1 MYNDVGKKIKGLM
14 KTLLTIGIVLSVV
27 GGIAVMAIDDD
38 LIVAGLLIV
47 MVGSLVSWISCIFAY
62 AFGELVDR
70 TCNIEKLLRLSQ
82 IEGGLPLEVNA
93 APQAKSEKFIFCK
106 MCGTKFDLN
115 QGNACPNCGCEN
127 NIKE

>member
-14 KTLLTIGIVLSVV
+14 ETLLMIGIVLSVV

-38 LIVAGLLIV
+38 LIVVGLLIV
-47 MVGSLVSWISCIFAY
+47 IVGSLASWTACIVAY

-115 QGNACPNCGCEN
+115 QGNACPNCGSVN
-127 NIKE
+127 DIKE